1 MTDFARCLKPEGGPA
16 HAITAPHLNMRSRS
30 PIRWSRADAE
40 KNLGERVANVGHL
53 HPVIS
58 VFQCLMVFLV
68 VFNCVSTSDNAD
80 LTRYDVCVTDNR
92 RNLKRK
98 DGVVLLHL
106 LRVFLSPREIF
117 SRWDQF
123 LLQSGSLASSISSPP
138 SSHDPSPRR
147 HRCLH

>member
-1 MTDFARCLKPEGGPA
+1 
-16 HAITAPHLNMRSRS
+16 
-30 PIRWSRADAE
+30 
-40 KNLGERVANVGHL
+40 
-53 HPVIS
+53 
-58 VFQCLMVFLV
+58 MVFLV

-92 RNLKRK
+92 RNRKRK

-123 LLQSGSLASSISSPP
+123 LLQSGSLASSRLLRPTI
-138 SSHDPSPRR
+138 HRLAGIVACTDRR
-147 HRCLH
+147 LEYVVCCGSYRRTCRMTAER